1 MPVQTPFRAAPV
13 AAVIFDNDGLLCDTE
28 VSWTKAEDR
37 LFARYDR
44 TFTAENKREIMG
56 SSGER
61 AGALLASWL
70 DQPGRDRELMA
81 EVVELVHEEI
91 AGGVDLRPGARDLL
105 EALTAAG
112 RPIALASNSSRRFI
126 DEVLHLAGIAELL
139 PVTVSALE
147 VAAPKPAPD
156 VFLEAARQLGAEPS
170 SCVALEDSPTGI
182 AAVKAAGMFAIG
194 IPSVDGLTLTP
205 PADLERLSLADPDV
219 WAACGLSA

>member
-61 AGALLASWL
+61 AGALLAGWL

-126 DEVLHLAGIAELL
+126 Q
-139 PVTVSALE
+139 VSS
-147 VAAPKPAPD
+147 
-156 VFLEAARQLGAEPS
+156 RQE
-170 SCVALEDSPTGI
+170 
-182 AAVKAAGMFAIG
+182 
-194 IPSVDGLTLTP
+194 
-205 PADLERLSLADPDV
+205 
-219 WAACGLSA
+219 